1 MSRCIKEQLLIS
13 IHTPRVGSD
22 WTPGPWKERRN
33 ISIHA
38 PRVGSD
44 SRYVQI
50 HTCKLIELR

>member
-1 MSRCIKEQLLIS
+1 MGLRLIPDS
-13 IHTPRVGSD
+13 
-22 WTPGPWKERRN
+22 E